1 MDAWW
6 WVAIG
11 LLAWF
16 AVSLATGL
24 LLGRFFGRSSQARDA
39 LDAREEEEAL
49 AEHQDPPE
57 DGPRVA

>member
-16 AVSLATGL
+16 GVSLATGL
-24 LLGRFFGRSSQARDA
+24 LLGRFFSRAARARDA
-39 LDAREEEEAL
+39 LDAHEAETL
-49 AEHQDPPE
+49 AERQEPPE